1 MLILLTVAIALLV
14 VAFVG
19 FGISAFYPA
28 PEFPEPPAQLE
39 FVDPNQTDE
48 ETKNSSLSRGR
59 RKRPT
64 RSGSLTILSGGLFHR
79 HRRSGSASCRQHP
92 LAQRLGC
99 LIGDGVSLGR
109 CLPCFTD

>member
-28 PEFPEPPAQLE
+28 FEFPEPPTQLE

-48 ETKNSSLSRGR
+48 ETK
-59 RKRPT
+59 T
-64 RSGSLTILSGGLFHR
+64 H
-79 HRRSGSASCRQHP
+79 H
-92 LAQRLGC
+92 
-99 LIGDGVSLGR
+99 
-109 CLPCFTD
+109 

>member
-19 FGISAFYPA
+19 FGISAFYRA

-39 FVDPNQTDE
+39 FVGPNQTDE
-48 ETKNSSLSRGR
+48 ETKTSSLSRGR

-64 RSGSLTILSGGLFHR
+64 RSGSPTTIR
-79 HRRSGSASCRQHP
+79 W
-92 LAQRLGC
+92 
-99 LIGDGVSLGR
+99 SL
-109 CLPCFTD
+109 PSP